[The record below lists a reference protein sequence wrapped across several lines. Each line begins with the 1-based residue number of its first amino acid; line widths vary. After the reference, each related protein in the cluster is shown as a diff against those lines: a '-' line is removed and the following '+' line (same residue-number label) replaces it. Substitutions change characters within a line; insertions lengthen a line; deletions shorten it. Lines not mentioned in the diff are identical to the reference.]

1 MRGAGD
7 DSPTGDESAWGRC
20 RLWAALLGVTLA
32 ACVVPKPLWRT
43 PCGMG
48 VWGYP
53 ADGGLPPQWTPATVA
68 EAEAR
73 TVEAMRAT
81 SDPRLR
87 DMCQQING
95 WGLYAHPSPQWVDSY
110 GRSVAGVTVC
120 EYRASQAGAGDPRTW
135 AVAHELVHAAQRCD
149 PWGHETWVDAGIYR
163 ALESMGVE

>member
-1 MRGAGD
+1 MRQ
-7 DSPTGDESAWGRC
+7 
-20 RLWAALLGVTLA
+20 LLLATAITLA

-81 SDPRLR
+81 SDPRLH
-87 DMCQQING
+87 DMCRLLDG
-95 WGLYAHPSPQWVDSY
+95 WALYAHSEPTWVRP
-110 GRSVAGVTVC
+110 GGSVAGITSC
-120 EYRASQAGAGDPRTW
+120 DLRASQAGYGDPRTW
-135 AVAHELVHAAQRCD
+135 AVPHELVHVAQRCW
-149 PWGHETWVDAGIYR
+149 PPGHETWVDAGIYR
-163 ALESMGVE
+163 ALDSMGVQ